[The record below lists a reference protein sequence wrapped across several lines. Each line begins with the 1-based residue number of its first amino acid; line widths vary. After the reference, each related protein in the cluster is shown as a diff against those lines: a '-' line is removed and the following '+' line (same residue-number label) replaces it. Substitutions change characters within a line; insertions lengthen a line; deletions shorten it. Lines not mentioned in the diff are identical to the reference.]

1 MALSSVGAQTLT
13 PRHWGLGQRNAHAS
27 REGTCE
33 GRGAKGFILQQVW
46 RDWGGEG
53 ERKEASAQDNCT
65 SFHSSWEAHRT
76 GVQERSRHKFS
87 SPSGAVDRATT
98 PSNNMQQDIGVLG
111 FPNGSAGKILTAM
124 QETQE
129 MQV

>member
-65 SFHSSWEAHRT
+65 SFHSSWEAHRLLL
-76 GVQERSRHKFS
+76 E
-87 SPSGAVDRATT
+87 
-98 PSNNMQQDIGVLG
+98 LG
-111 FPNGSAGKILTAM
+111 NGGKQMTE
-124 QETQE
+124 QRETIPAPFLKPPPPQA
-129 MQV
+129 